1 MPVVKRTV
9 YIDQNVDRCVDETYF
24 VLRRRKTPRASYSL
38 ALNMMLA
45 ANILESVYSNGMS
58 DNTRKRLSTHS
69 RHPVKS
75 PVTDTTV
82 EAFSKRII
90 RDMEDILQNTEP

>member
-9 YIDQNVDRCVDETYF
+9 YIDHNVDKCIDETYF
-24 VLRRRKTPRASYSL
+24 VLRRRKIPRASYSL

-45 ANILESVYSNGMS
+45 ANILENVYGNGMS
-58 DNTRKRLSTHS
+58 DNTRKRLSTHAG
-69 RHPVKS
+69 HPVKG

-82 EAFSKRII
+82 EAFGKRII